1 MLRTALLLASV
12 HSSCQLR
19 AAPCPQPLLW
29 PAPARAAALPVCKV
43 PRAFRAPAAELTAGT
58 ERDGLVSKIT
68 EFGCFVK
75 LVNENRMGLVHV
87 STLAPDRLEK
97 DEVPEFIIES
107 TH

>member
-1 MLRTALLLASV
+1 MVSADGEDG
-12 HSSCQLR
+12 SSG
-19 AAPCPQPLLW
+19 PQPSDLIGG
-29 PAPARAAALPVCKV
+29 ALV
-43 PRAFRAPAAELTAGT
+43 AELTAGT